1 MKGEWISTLE
11 NDNQTKDYYAM
22 PMEEILE
29 KLQTTKE
36 GLSDKEAEKRLKENG
51 YNELRNKK
59 TKTILELLW
68 KELTDPMILILIGAS
83 ILSFFLK
90 EWVEG
95 FVILVIIV
103 LNTMISVIQEKKA
116 EASIEALK
124 RISTPHARV
133 YRQGEDSLISS
144 KEIVIGDIVILEAG
158 SMVPA
163 DIRLIES
170 SNLKVQEASLTGES
184 IPTEKDADAQVKKG
198 SSLGDRINMVYSSS
212 LVTYGRAEGVVV
224 ATGMDTEVRSNC
236 KPFK

>member
-1 MKGEWISTLE
+1 MENHNKTEDYASMGVEEVLKQLE
-11 NDNQTKDYYAM
+11 
-22 PMEEILE
+22 
-29 KLQTTKE
+29 TTKE
-36 GLSDKEAEKRLKENG
+36 GLSDKEAEKRLEKYG

-68 KELTDPMILILIGAS
+68 KELTEPMILILIGAS

-95 FVILVIIV
+95 FVILIIISV
-103 LNTMISVIQEKKA
+103 NTIISVIQEKKA

-124 RISTPHARV
+124 RISTPHARA
-133 YRQGEDSLISS
+133 YRQGEDSLISA

-170 SNLKVQEASLTGES
+170 SNFKVQEASLTGES
-184 IPTEKDADAQVKKG
+184 IPVEKDADAILAKG
-198 SSLGDRINMVYSSS
+198 SSLGDRINMAYSSS
-212 LVTYGRAEGVVV
+212 MVTYGRAEGVVV
-224 ATGMDTEVRSNC
+224 GVGMDTEVRKNC
-236 KPFK
+236 QPFTSRC